1 MKRLERLL
9 KQYRDA
15 SQMSTEPEAIATILA
30 AAEISKELAKLRTEL
45 KQQADGCRNFLG
57 FLEDHL
63 AGQ

>member
-1 MKRLERLL
+1 MKRFERLL
-9 KQYRDA
+9 EQYRDA
-15 SQMSTEPEAIATILA
+15 SMRGTEPEALATLLA
-30 AAEISKELAKLRTEL
+30 AAEISKELAKLRREL